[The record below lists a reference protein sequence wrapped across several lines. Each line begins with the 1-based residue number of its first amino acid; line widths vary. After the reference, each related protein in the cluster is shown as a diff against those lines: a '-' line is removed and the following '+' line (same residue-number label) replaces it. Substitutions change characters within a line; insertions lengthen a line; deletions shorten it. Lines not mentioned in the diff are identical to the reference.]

1 MKKIFLLVAFALTV
15 SVASAW
21 HKNCNAGVV
30 ALAVKHL
37 TPEAKSV
44 ADKYLGS
51 TPLSARRRLT
61 LQRRSTTSTSTKTS
75 SH

>member
-44 ADKYLGS
+44 VDKHLGAAYDACIHGYKTKS
-51 TPLSARRRLT
+51 M
-61 LQRRSTTSTSTKTS
+61 RSMTMTVD
-75 SH
+75 